1 MKTFG
6 SSALSQLAHYCRRR
20 WNGSHEALIEARKKL
35 KTSDSAYR
43 RLLNEHEG
51 CFRQISA
58 AEDAYN
64 ALSDRHQEL
73 TVSFAELKRRLDEEK
88 SKREQLKKVHQV
100 ELREGKYFTW
110 LTLSYGDIQSTSHNP
125 VLAACRAEAAER
137 KTDAIRIS
145 HDKLLSKLGQRNGI
159 EFVM

>member
-1 MKTFG
+1 
-6 SSALSQLAHYCRRR
+6 RR

-100 ELREGKYFTW
+100 ELRE
-110 LTLSYGDIQSTSHNP
+110 
-125 VLAACRAEAAER
+125 
-137 KTDAIRIS
+137 
-145 HDKLLSKLGQRNGI
+145 
-159 EFVM
+159 